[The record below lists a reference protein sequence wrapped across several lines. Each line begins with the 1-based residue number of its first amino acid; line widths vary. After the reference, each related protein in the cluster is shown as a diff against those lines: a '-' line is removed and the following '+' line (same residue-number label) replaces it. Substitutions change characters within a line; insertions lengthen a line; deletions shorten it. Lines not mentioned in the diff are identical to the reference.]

1 MSNTLSCRQI
11 QNYDDLAKLTPDW
24 DNLVS
29 KSDFPDIFSTA
40 GFARAW
46 WRAYGENR
54 NMNVVIVEDANEN
67 LRLIAPFQSKKETP
81 GNWELIGRPRGDYT
95 NLIMEAGDY
104 ESLDALF
111 NWLNDQNHWRIVTLR
126 RIPGT
131 SSLLN
136 FFKKPYDA
144 TLTKF
149 EKLYRWLN
157 IGSWMVHQEPRHEH
171 PICNG
176 IAFQSMQDV
185 LQHTHHRRKTNW
197 FKTQGEFEYQIVT
210 DPSEIK
216 SYLPEFFELHIK
228 EWGKKSKSFLTDQA
242 DRNFYLYIVD
252 EMATYNALRF
262 DRITL
267 NGNLIA
273 AHLGFHWAGRLYYW
287 LACFDSDYAKGSPGR
302 LLLENI
308 IDSALKLGLKE
319 LDMLFGMEEYKQQF
333 RSEIRKTGAITI
345 YRSPLQAARLR
356 KSSLTPKL
364 SRLVSLV
371 LG

>member
-1 MSNTLSCRQI
+1 MNSGLSCRLV
-11 QNYDDLAKLTPDW
+11 QNYDDFVRIGPVW
-24 DNLVS
+24 DQLVQN
-29 KSDFPDIFSTA
+29 SDFPDIFSTA

-54 NMNVVIVEDANEN
+54 NMNVVIVEDAHGTA
-67 LRLIAPFQSKKETP
+67 RLIAPFQARKETSA
-81 GNWELIGRPRGDYT
+81 NWELIGRPRGDYT

-104 ESLDALF
+104 QSMDSLFGWLKEHT
-111 NWLNDQNHWRIVTLR
+111 NWQVVTLR

-149 EKLYRWLN
+149 QKLHHWLSL
-157 IGSWMVHQEPRHEH
+157 GSWMVLQEPRHEH
-171 PICNG
+171 PICGG
-176 IAFQSMQDV
+176 IEFQKMHDV

-197 FKTQGEFEYQIVT
+197 FKTQGEFQYKVVT
-210 DPSEIK
+210 DPAEIK
-216 SYLPEFFELHIK
+216 LCLAQFFELHIK
-228 EWGKKSKSFLTDQA
+228 EWGKKSKSFLCEQENRD
-242 DRNFYLYIVD
+242 FYFYIVD
-252 EMATYNALRF
+252 EMASYNALRF

-267 NGNLIA
+267 NDQMIA
-273 AHLGFHWAGRLYYW
+273 GHLGFHWAGRLYYW

-308 IDSALKLGLKE
+308 IHSALQLGLKE

-333 RSEIRKTGAITI
+333 RSDIRKTGAITI
-345 YRSPLQAARLR
+345 YRSPLVAARLR
-356 KSSLTPKL
+356 KPTFTPRL
-364 SRLVSLV
+364 SRLLSMV